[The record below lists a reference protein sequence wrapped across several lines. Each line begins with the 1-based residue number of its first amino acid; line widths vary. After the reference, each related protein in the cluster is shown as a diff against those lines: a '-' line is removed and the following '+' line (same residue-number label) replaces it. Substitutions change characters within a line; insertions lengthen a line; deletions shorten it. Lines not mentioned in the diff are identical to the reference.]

1 MNNKEKFEQDLN
13 ALLARLTSGVEKEA
27 ENMLKEWFMNLQ
39 KENVVK
45 INHSV
50 MELVR
55 AKYLTLK
62 PQVTEEAIRN
72 ARIQEINVIDADQA
86 KVQEID
92 LEAYMNR
99 SLHKNVIFDYGISL
113 LLGA

>member
-50 MELVR
+50 MELVC
-55 AKYLTLK
+55 AKYLILNI
-62 PQVTEEAIRN
+62 PVTEEAIRN
-72 ARIQEINVIDADQA
+72 ARIQETYIIDVDQA

-92 LEAYMNR
+92 PETYMKR
-99 SLHKNVIFDYGISL
+99 ALRKNAIFDYGIS
-113 LLGA
+113 

>member
-1 MNNKEKFEQDLN
+1 
-13 ALLARLTSGVEKEA
+13 
-27 ENMLKEWFMNLQ
+27 
-39 KENVVK
+39 
-45 INHSV
+45 

-72 ARIQEINVIDADQA
+72 ARKQETYIIDVDQA